1 MSAPDG
7 VDKSF
12 CRVPCF
18 GGQLIIKLPME
29 SAVGS
34 ALIQVLKQ
42 IILSGTA
49 MPERSIFAEIV
60 IPVPVDGVFTYEV
73 PISMV
78 ERVKV
83 GQSVIVPFG
92 DRKLYTGIVV
102 SLTETPPQGFRIKS
116 ILDIA
121 DERPVVTQKQLELWQ
136 WTSSY
141 YMCPIGDV
149 YKAAVPVALR
159 PDSQSKILPVRDN
172 EPSADQLSN
181 DELAVYSILLKDE
194 ESTNERLAK
203 NTGFK
208 NILTIVKRLAD
219 KGFALITEELRDV
232 PRQRLQKVVRLS
244 ERITDADMLNRTL
257 ALLTRSK
264 KQHDT
269 LSWIAGFLGS
279 SAFNGKSVQMKIV
292 IEKVPTTPSV
302 IKSLIEK
309 GFLVEDSEDATRLQ
323 ADGGLQSKSELNPY
337 QQQALDEIHRLF
349 ETKQTV
355 LLHGITGSGK
365 TEIYIHMIDE
375 TLKAGRRVLY
385 LLPEIALTTQIV
397 QRLKRHFGSKVGVY
411 HSKYSSSERAALWKN
426 QLYGNAPYQIV
437 LGVRSSVFLPLDNI
451 GLVIV
456 DEEHENSYKQF
467 DPAPRYNARD
477 LAVVLGLMH
486 NAKVL
491 LGSATPSLESY
502 SNATAGRYGLVELTH
517 RHGTAVL
524 PEIEIVDTRL
534 ERRKKL
540 MKQCFSQ
547 TLLSSIDTA
556 LSQNEQVILF
566 QNRRGYSPFLE
577 CPECGYVPKCKHC
590 DVSLTYH
597 KGIGKLVCHYCG
609 YTINATTTCDHC
621 HQNTMRLAGFGT
633 ERIEDELK
641 QIFPQANIARL
652 DTDTTRTKHGG
663 ENIIRDFQEQ
673 HIDILIGTQ
682 MVSKGLDFKNVS
694 IVGILNADN
703 MLSFPD
709 FRAYERSFQL
719 MAQVS
724 GRAGRQDKLGKVII
738 QTANPENSVVQQVV
752 ANNFGAMYQTQMAE
766 RTQFVYP
773 PVCRLIYI
781 TLKHRDRQTVEEGA
795 RELFALISQINGL
808 TALGPTTPAV
818 NRIQNLYLM
827 DIVIKLSKADT
838 LRAKADLQ
846 QAISFFLQ
854 LPKYKTVMVV
864 PNVDPM

>member
-1 MSAPDG
+1 
-7 VDKSF
+7 
-12 CRVPCF
+12 
-18 GGQLIIKLPME
+18 
-29 SAVGS
+29 
-34 ALIQVLKQ
+34 
-42 IILSGTA
+42 

-60 IPVPVDGVFTYEV
+60 IPVPVDGTFTYEI

-78 ERVKV
+78 DRVKV

-92 DRKLYTGIVV
+92 DRKLYTGIVTN
-102 SLTETPPQGFRIKS
+102 LTETPPEGFRIKS

-121 DERPVVTQKQLELWQ
+121 DDRPVVTQKQMELWQ
-136 WTSSY
+136 WTAAY

-149 YKAAVPVALR
+149 YKAAVPVGLR
-159 PDSQSKILPVRDN
+159 PDSKSKILPIREN
-172 EPSADQLSN
+172 EPSADQLTS
-181 DELAVYSILLKDE
+181 DECAVYSLLLKED
-194 ESTNERLAK
+194 ESTIERLAK
-203 NTGFK
+203 NTGIK
-208 NILTIVKRLAD
+208 NIVTLVKRLAD
-219 KGFALITEELRDV
+219 KGFAVITEELRDV

-244 ERITDADMLNRTL
+244 ERIADTDMLNRTL
-257 ALLTRSK
+257 ALLTRSV

-269 LSWIAGFLGS
+269 LRWIAGFLGS
-279 SAFNGKSVQMKIV
+279 DAFSGKSVQMKIV

-302 IKSLIEK
+302 VKALIDK
-309 GFLVEDSEDATRLQ
+309 GFLIEDTEDPGRLPS
-323 ADGGLQSKSELNPY
+323 DVSLQSKSILNQY
-337 QQQALDEIHRLF
+337 QQQALDEIHQQF
-349 ETKQTV
+349 ESKQTV

-365 TEIYIHMIDE
+365 TEIYIHLIEE
-375 TLKAGRRVLY
+375 TLKAGKRVLY

-397 QRLKRHFGSKVGVY
+397 QRLKRHFGGKVGVY

-477 LAVVLGLMH
+477 LAVVLGVMH

-502 SNATAGRYGLVELTH
+502 SNANAGRYGLVELNH
-517 RHGTAVL
+517 RHGAAVL
-524 PEIEIVDTRL
+524 PEIEIVDTKL

-547 TLLSSIDTA
+547 TLLSSIDNA
-556 LSQNEQVILF
+556 LANDEQVILF

-597 KGIGKLVCHYCG
+597 KAIGKLVCHYCG
-609 YTINATTTCDHC
+609 YTINAVTTCDSC
-621 HQNTMRLAGFGT
+621 HQNTMKLAGFGT

-641 QIFPQANIARL
+641 QIFPQASIARL

-724 GRAGRQDKLGKVII
+724 GRAGRQEKTGKVII
-738 QTANPENSVVQQVV
+738 QTSNPENCIVRQVV
-752 ANNFGAMYQTQMAE
+752 ANDYQAMYQSQMAE
-766 RTQFVYP
+766 RTQFFYP
-773 PVCRLIYI
+773 PVCRMVYI
-781 TLKHRDRQTVEEGA
+781 TLKHRERQTVENGA
-795 RELFALISQINGL
+795 RELFAIIGQIKGI
-808 TALGPTTPAV
+808 TALGPTVPAV

-827 DIVIKLSKADT
+827 NIIIKLNKAET
-838 LRAKADLQ
+838 LQAKYDLQ
-846 QAISFFLQ
+846 QAINFFLQ
-854 LPKYKTVMVV
+854 LPKYKSIMIMAD
-864 PNVDPM
+864 VDPM

>member
-1 MSAPDG
+1 
-7 VDKSF
+7 
-12 CRVPCF
+12 
-18 GGQLIIKLPME
+18 
-29 SAVGS
+29 
-34 ALIQVLKQ
+34 
-42 IILSGTA
+42 

-73 PISMV
+73 PISMI

-83 GQSVIVPFG
+83 GQSVVVPFG

-102 SLTETPPQGFRIKS
+102 RLTETPPQGFRIKS

-121 DERPVVTQKQLELWQ
+121 DDRPTVTQKQLELWQ
-136 WTSSY
+136 WTSAY

-172 EPSADQLSN
+172 EPAADQLSN
-181 DELAVYSILLKDE
+181 DEHSVYSILLKDE
-194 ESTNERLAK
+194 ESTIERLAK
-203 NTGFK
+203 ITGFK

-244 ERITDADMLNRTL
+244 ERITDADMLNRML

-269 LSWIAGFLGS
+269 LNWIAGFLGS

-309 GFLVEDSEDATRLQ
+309 GFLVEDSEDTTRLQ
-323 ADGGLQSKSELNPY
+323 PENSLQSKSELNPY
-337 QQQALDEIHRLF
+337 QQQALDEIHRHF

-365 TEIYIHMIDE
+365 TEIYIHLIDE
-375 TLKAGRRVLY
+375 TLKTGRRVLY

-397 QRLKRHFGSKVGVY
+397 QRLKRHFGGKVGVY
-411 HSKYSSSERAALWKN
+411 HSKYSSSERTALWKN
-426 QLYGNAPYQIV
+426 QLYGDEPYQIV
-437 LGVRSSVFLPLDNI
+437 LGVRSSIFLPMDNL

-477 LAVVLGLMH
+477 LAVVLAMQH
-486 NAKVL
+486 KAKVL
-491 LGSATPSLESY
+491 LGSATPSLESCF
-502 SNATAGRYGLVELTH
+502 NAKQGRYGLVELTH
-517 RHGTAVL
+517 RHGAAVL
-524 PEIEIVDTRL
+524 PEIEIVDTKL

-540 MKQCFSQ
+540 MKKCFSQ
-547 TLLSSIDTA
+547 TLLSSIDNA
-556 LSQNEQVILF
+556 LSKDEQVILF

-577 CPECGYVPKCKHC
+577 CTECGYVPKCKHC

-597 KGIGKLVCHYCG
+597 KGIERLVCHYCG
-609 YTINATTTCDHC
+609 YSVAVVTTCDHC
-621 HQNTMRLAGFGT
+621 HQSTMRLAGFGT

-673 HIDILIGTQ
+673 RINILIGTQ
-682 MVSKGLDFKNVS
+682 MVSKGLDFGHVS

-703 MLSFPD
+703 MLCFPD

-724 GRAGRQDKLGKVII
+724 GRAGRKDKTGKVII
-738 QTANPENSVVQQVV
+738 QTSNPENSIIRQVV
-752 ANNFGAMYQTQMAE
+752 ANDYQAMYDTQMAE
-766 RTQFVYP
+766 RTQFFYP
-773 PVCRLIYI
+773 PVCRFIYI
-781 TLKHRDRQTVEEGA
+781 TLKHRDRQTVEDGA
-795 RELFALISQINGL
+795 RELFGL
-808 TALGPTTPAV
+808 VSKVGGITPLGPTTPAI

-827 DIVIKLSKADT
+827 NITIKLSKADT
-838 LRAKADLQ
+838 MQSKLGLQ
-846 QAISFFLQ
+846 QAIDFFLQ
-854 LPKYKTVMVV
+854 LPKYKNVMIMA
-864 PNVDPM
+864 NVDPM